1 MADFSFRISPDV
13 IIASYACSR
22 LGQFAS
28 EAGSR
33 FMLIMDPVLRAV
45 GLADTI
51 TQSLKDRNLD
61 YFVFDEFGETA
72 DSKTVDA
79 ALKLAKSAHIHG
91 IIAAGGG
98 KAVSVGR
105 AVAALSQEKDGIYEF
120 LDGSVPGKKALP
132 LICLCTTCRDAYV
145 FTDKV
150 PLVDS
155 RTTQVKLL
163 KIHNGVCKAT
173 VFDPNFSVTLT
184 ENQIESMSLEA
195 LCLACEAYL
204 SQRSSFFSDM
214 LAEKAVELLSWA
226 MDGSA
231 SHNVTTPQEELLAQ
245 GGCMA
250 SLASASSSI
259 GAASLLALAIN
270 GRFKISRSLV
280 SAILL
285 PYIIEDCAKF
295 KTEKVENLAKIFRIE
310 PPENAASEVMCQAFA
325 DNIRQRMAKAN
336 LPTRLKDLSVSV
348 DQLALA
354 AEDCGKLEFIN
365 NLPRAMTSDDLF
377 ELIKAAY

>member
-1 MADFSFRISPDV
+1 
-13 IIASYACSR
+13 
-22 LGQFAS
+22 
-28 EAGSR
+28 
-33 FMLIMDPVLRAV
+33 
-45 GLADTI
+45 
-51 TQSLKDRNLD
+51 
-61 YFVFDEFGETA
+61 
-72 DSKTVDA
+72 
-79 ALKLAKSAHIHG
+79 
-91 IIAAGGG
+91 
-98 KAVSVGR
+98 
-105 AVAALSQEKDGIYEF
+105 
-120 LDGSVPGKKALP
+120 
-132 LICLCTTCRDAYV
+132 
-145 FTDKV
+145 
-150 PLVDS
+150 
-155 RTTQVKLL
+155 
-163 KIHNGVCKAT
+163 
-173 VFDPNFSVTLT
+173 
-184 ENQIESMSLEA
+184 
-195 LCLACEAYL
+195 
-204 SQRSSFFSDM
+204 
-214 LAEKAVELLSWA
+214 
-226 MDGSA
+226 
-231 SHNVTTPQEELLAQ
+231 
-245 GGCMA
+245 MA